1 MKTFI
6 YTTLAL
12 LSLHQIGYSQS
23 SIRGSIYND
32 QQNGLAYANVLLRNQ
47 ADSVLIKGA
56 VSDENGHFSLVDVPN
71 GNYFIE
77 YYMIGYTKTY
87 SNPLKIQKKDQ
98 LSVGII
104 TLAEDT
110 QELDEVVIKAT
121 KPLYE
126 MKMGK
131 MVINVQ
137 SSITSAGLSAID
149 ILERSPGVF
158 VNRQN
163 NVFSINSK
171 DGVIVL
177 MNGKRSRMPMEAVYQ
192 MLAGMNAGDIEKI
205 EIMTVPPAKYD
216 ADGDAGFINIIM
228 KKGNGVAGTHGTFT
242 GSLGHSSGKLAN
254 TSINLNH
261 QGRRLSVYANYSLNY
276 TEQLQRWRNRRESEN
291 ETESVS
297 ALNISNRNTERRA
310 HNYQFGFD
318 YLLGT
323 NTIFSGLM
331 SGYSNRFQME
341 ALTYSSFVYAQ
352 STDTLVDLIMLETN
366 QWKHLMGNINL
377 QHTFSQGQ
385 VLNANLDYLTYN
397 NANPSHY
404 SNEFYTAEGSFV
416 REEEN
421 RISKDTPIDIW
432 VAKID
437 YSMNIGSSIT
447 LESGIKGTFSHLI
460 NDVAFEEKEERNWIK
475 EPAYSSNADLTED
488 ILAAF
493 SSLKIDIDDATTL
506 QAGLRYEHTKTYL
519 ESLGEGELIARNYG
533 NLFPSLFVS
542 RKLSKD
548 HVLQFSYGRR
558 ITRPTFNEMAPF
570 VVFLDPYT
578 FFSGNANILPTFTHN
593 LKADYAY
600 KSFMFSLQ
608 YSMDK
613 NVIMRFQPQIDQET
627 NMLIF
632 VSDNIDRRNT
642 FAVTFTLPFP
652 LTPWWEVE
660 NNLTANWQM
669 IDTELN
675 GEYYQRAQKGFQ
687 ANTTHTFQLPAKFTL
702 ELAGNY
708 SSPVINGYFNWLAR
722 GFVNLGIQKKFN
734 NNGSLRFSCN
744 DIFETTQFRW
754 KTHDSAAFVLDGRMK
769 FDKRQFIITYTQ
781 KFGNNKVKGAR
792 QRAGASAEEQHRVT
806 N

>member
-1 MKTFI
+1 MKLFI
-6 YTTLAL
+6 YTTIAL
-12 LSLHQIGYSQS
+12 LSLNQLMYAQS
-23 SIRGSIYND
+23 SIQGSIHDN
-32 QQNGLAYANVLLRNQ
+32 QHKGLAYANVLLRSQ
-47 ADSVLIKGA
+47 SDSVLVKGA
-56 VSDENGHFSLVDVPN
+56 VSDEEGHFSLADVPN
-71 GNYFIE
+71 GSYFIE

-87 SNPLKIQKKDQ
+87 SPPLEIQKKDL

-110 QELDEVVIKAT
+110 QELDEVVIQAS

-149 ILERSPGVF
+149 VLERSPGVF

-163 NVFSINSK
+163 NVFSLSGK
-171 DGVIVL
+171 EGVIVL

-205 EIMTVPPAKYD
+205 EIMTVPPSKYD
-216 ADGDAGFINIIM
+216 ADGDAGFINIIT
-228 KKGNGVAGTHGTFT
+228 KKGNGVVGTHGTFT
-242 GSLGHSSGKLAN
+242 GSLGHGSGKLAN
-254 TSINLNH
+254 TSVSLNH
-261 QGRRLSVYANYSLNY
+261 QGRRLSVYVNYSLNY
-276 TEQLQRWRNRRESEN
+276 TEQLQRWRNQRESEN
-291 ETESVS
+291 DVESVS
-297 ALNISNRNTERRA
+297 SLNISNRNTDRTT

-331 SGYSNRFQME
+331 SGYNNRFQMV
-341 ALTYSSFVYAQ
+341 APTYSVFNYTL
-352 STDTLVDLIMLETN
+352 STDTLIDLRMLETN
-366 QWKHLMGNINL
+366 RWKHLMGNINL
-377 QHTFSQGQ
+377 QHTFPQGQ

-404 SNEFYTAEGSFV
+404 SNNYYAGDESLV

-421 RISKDTPIDIW
+421 RITKDTPIDIW
-432 VAKID
+432 VAKLD
-437 YSMNIGSSIT
+437 YSINIGSSIT
-447 LESGIKGTFSHLI
+447 LESGVKGTFSDLI
-460 NDVAFEEKEERNWIK
+460 NDVAFEENKEGNWIK
-475 EPAYSSNADLTED
+475 EPAYSSNANLTED

-493 SSLKIDIDDATTL
+493 SSLKIEIDDATTL
-506 QAGLRYEHTKTYL
+506 QAGLRYEHTNTYL
-519 ESLGEGELIARNYG
+519 ESQEEGELVARNYG
-533 NLFPSLFVS
+533 NFFPSLFLS

-548 HVLQFSYGRR
+548 HILQFSYGRR

-593 LKADYAY
+593 IKGDYAY

-642 FAVTFTLPFP
+642 IAATFTLPFQV
-652 LTPWWEVE
+652 TPWWEMQ

-669 IDTELN
+669 IDTDLN
-675 GEYYQRAQKGFQ
+675 GEYYQRTQKGFQ
-687 ANTTHTFQLPAKFTL
+687 ANSTHTFRLPHKFTL

-722 GFVNLGIQKKFN
+722 GFVNLGIQKEFN

-744 DIFETTQFRW
+744 DIFETTQLRW
-754 KTHDSAAFVLDGRMK
+754 KTHESASFLLDGRLK
-769 FDKRQFIITYTQ
+769 FEKRQFIITYTQ

-792 QRAGASAEEQHRVT
+792 QRSGASAAEQNRVT